1 MQRRFLSFNMII
13 DFHTHVFPERI
24 AEKTVSMLE
33 KIGNVPAFANGTE
46 KCLADSLSRAGAT
59 LAVNLPVLTKP
70 SQFDS
75 VLDFAI
81 ELNKK
86 RQDVGSPILS
96 FAGAH
101 PAMDDVEEKLLRVK
115 EAGILGVKM
124 HPDYQGTFFD
134 DERYVRIISEAKKLG
149 LIVVTH
155 SGFDIGF
162 RGEEIKCT
170 PKRVLR
176 LLDKVGG
183 YSRLVLAHLGG
194 SELTREVIDLLC
206 GEDVYF
212 DTAYNLSA
220 LSPDLVTELISKHGA
235 DRILFATDSPWQNI
249 RREVDA
255 LFALGLSERERK
267 MILSE
272 NAKSLLRI

>member
-1 MQRRFLSFNMII
+1 MIV
-13 DFHTHVFPERI
+13 DFHTHVFPDKI
-24 AEKTVSMLE
+24 AASTVAALE
-33 KIGNVPAFANGTE
+33 SRGGTPSHSDGTVDGLLRSLRE
-46 KCLADSLSRAGAT
+46 ADVSI
-59 LAVNLPVLTKP
+59 AVNLPVLTKP
-70 SQFDS
+70 TQFDS
-75 VLDFAI
+75 ILAFAKSI
-81 ELNKK
+81 NE
-86 RQDVGSPILS
+86 REYDGERIIS
-96 FAGAH
+96 FAGIH
-101 PAMDDVEEKLLRVK
+101 PEDENIEEHLNAVS
-115 EAGILGVKM
+115 EAGIPGIKI

-134 DERYVRIISEAKKLG
+134 DERYVRIISEAKRLG

-183 YSRLVLAHLGG
+183 YSRLVLAHFGG

-212 DTAYNLSA
+212 DTAYNLSS